1 MLGALMYPKIR
12 SPFVS
17 WLLTVATG
25 GIYLFFW
32 AWLVASEL
40 NGAEQKKV
48 FPVKLW
54 RNTAIILYGL
64 AFIGFLLAVNSET
77 QLLFIAAC
85 LCLLGFFL
93 YIQVSIG
100 NYIKNKDIQLNTGGN
115 FSNALSIFLFW
126 LVANTG
132 VAYMQSGINRVIRH
146 EQARS

>member
-1 MLGALMYPKIR
+1 MYPKIR

-32 AWLVASEL
+32 VWLVASEL
-40 NGAEQKKV
+40 NCAEQKKV

-54 RNTAIILYGL
+54 GNNAIILYGL

-77 QLLFIAAC
+77 QFLFIAAC

-93 YIQVSIG
+93 YIQVSLG

-115 FSNALSIFLFW
+115 FSNAVSILLFW
-126 LVANTG
+126 LVAITG
-132 VAYMQSGINRVIRH
+132 VAYMQSGINRIIRY

>member
-1 MLGALMYPKIR
+1 MRPKIR
-12 SPFVS
+12 SPFIS
-17 WLLTVATG
+17 WLLTVVTG

-40 NGAEQKKV
+40 NSAEQKKV
-48 FPVKLW
+48 FPVQLW
-54 RNTAIILYGL
+54 RNTAIVLYVL
-64 AFIGFLLAVNSET
+64 ALGGFLLAVNYET
-77 QLLFIAAC
+77 PLVFIAAC
-85 LCLLGFFL
+85 LCLLGFLL

-100 NYIKNKDIQLNTGGN
+100 NYIKSKDIQLNTGGN
-115 FSNALSIFLFW
+115 YSNALSIFLLW